1 MGLRGRHRRWG
12 GRASASPASFLFPL
26 IMRLRAACGIA
37 YHGYIPTGREGEGRE
52 KEKAKTP
59 KTFWSFATVA
69 MPVVVGWQDADVLNG
84 APARRR

>member
-1 MGLRGRHRRWG
+1 MWHSLSWLYTNWKG
-12 GRASASPASFLFPL
+12 GRGAGKRKKPKPQ
-26 IMRLRAACGIA
+26 
-37 YHGYIPTGREGEGRE
+37 
-52 KEKAKTP
+52 